1 MRLPRIHPL
10 TGRRLIAYG
19 LDCAGYL
26 GLAAATVPAGLL
38 LRRRRTLSE
47 RDLLVVSAVL
57 PLAATGWAARAE
69 SGTASATVGKRR
81 CHLVVRDHRTG
92 CPPSTGAALLRNT
105 VKIFVPWQLGH
116 IATITGITG
125 GFDRNRPLTLVTTVA
140 SYGLIAVTLA
150 SVALGDGRA
159 LHDRI
164 AGTVVAA
171 TEAATPISSR
181 SGGALTPW

>member
-1 MRLPRIHPL
+1 MRLPHLHPL
-10 TGRRLIAYG
+10 AGRRLISYG

-26 GLAAATVPAGLL
+26 GLAVATVPAGLL
-38 LRRRRTLSE
+38 LRRRRVLSE
-47 RDLLVVSAVL
+47 RDLLVVSAML

-69 SGTASATVGKRR
+69 SGTASATLGKRR

-116 IATITGITG
+116 ISTITGITGITG

-140 SYGLIAVTLA
+140 TYGLIAATLA

-171 TEAATPISSR
+171 TEAATPR
-181 SGGALTPW
+181 R